1 MAKIIIES
9 NSNASSVRA
18 LTGDTGPAKVEKA
31 ISVPPALEGPHGK
44 AWLVDLSAMRK
55 QANVAEE
62 EDGTIAGWLIEAPW
76 AHPIWH
82 SYALILVH
90 LRPLTDFAKEPK
102 WYLEGASH
110 EMWLYALDPAL
121 DRERALS
128 DIKVFAKGWMT
139 PKNFAAQ
146 LKLESDHAAIE
157 TIKVRGIQPILHG
170 ALSPD
175 SDYMRVWASIFGDNM
190 LLDRES
196 GMRGGHPVN

>member
-31 ISVPPALEGPHGK
+31 ISVTPALEGPHGK
-44 AWLVDLSAMRK
+44 AWLVDLAAMRK

-62 EDGTIAGWLIEAPW
+62 QDATIAGWIIEAPW

-90 LRPLTDFAKEPK
+90 LRPMDPPIATNM
-102 WYLEGASH
+102 YLEGASH
-110 EMWLYALDPAL
+110 EMWLHALDPAL

-128 DIKVFAKGWMT
+128 DIKVFSKGWMT

-157 TIKVRGIQPILHG
+157 TIKVRGILPILHG